1 MAQFQIFLT
10 SRTESGKKPSAP
22 IKVRYYK
29 GISRGQV
36 PIFGSPRIHLVWRIT
51 VVRVLVVDDF
61 APWQEFVTSAL
72 QSDPQYE
79 VVGFVSD
86 GATAITECKRLKPD
100 LILLDIG
107 LPDYDGITV
116 AKQIRRVLP
125 ESDIVFFTQH
135 TSMDY
140 VQAAFE
146 LGARGFMDKRDGREL
161 LEALNTV
168 RKHRHFVSKRLNEA
182 TETGSEVDQ
191 D

>member
-1 MAQFQIFLT
+1 VGVYFLKAIVLT
-10 SRTESGKKPSAP
+10 TYCTVQ
-22 IKVRYYK
+22 VRYYRDSLGDK
-29 GISRGQV
+29 FRFSV
-36 PIFGSPRIHLVWRIT
+36 APRIHLVWRIT

-107 LPDYDGITV
+107 LPDHDGITV

-146 LGARGFMDKRDGREL
+146 LGARGFIDKRDGREL
-161 LEALNTV
+161 LEAINTV